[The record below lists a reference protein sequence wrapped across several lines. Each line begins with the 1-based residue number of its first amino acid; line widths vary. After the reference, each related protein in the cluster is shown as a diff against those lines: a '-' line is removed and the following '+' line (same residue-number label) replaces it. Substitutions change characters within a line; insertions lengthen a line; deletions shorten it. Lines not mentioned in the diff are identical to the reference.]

1 MSQRVILAG
10 NAVTASILSDY
21 IGSDARYELVATV
34 VSDEYVG
41 KSLVQ
46 GAADCSVSEIEG
58 RFSSNGVSV
67 IMAMGYNDL
76 NRNRERMLATLKSK
90 GFRIETYVHPEA
102 KIFSRNFL
110 GEGCV
115 ILPGAIIEPH
125 AKVGANSMIWC
136 NTTLAH
142 HSEVRENCW
151 IASGAVISG
160 QAVVGRNTFLGVNAT
175 VVNRVCVG
183 EYNIIGAAALV
194 TKDTKPQT
202 VHLSRSAE
210 PLRYTAE
217 EYSKFVGM

>member
-1 MSQRVILAG
+1 MSRRVILAG
-10 NAVTASILSDY
+10 NAVTASILSNY
-21 IGSDARYELVATV
+21 IGSDARYEVVATV

-41 KSLVQ
+41 KSQVQ
-46 GAADCSVSEIEG
+46 GVADCSLSEIER
-58 RFSSNGVSV
+58 RFPRDGVSI
-67 IMAMGYNDL
+67 IMAIGYNDL
-76 NRNRERMLATLKSK
+76 NRNRERMLASLKSM
-90 GFRIETYVHPEA
+90 GFIIETYIHPEA
-102 KIFSRNFL
+102 RIFSRNSF

-115 ILPGAIIEPH
+115 ILPGVVVEPH

-160 QAVVGRNTFLGVNAT
+160 QAVVGRNTFVGVNAT

-202 VHLSRSAE
+202 VLLSRSAE
-210 PLRYTAE
+210 PFRYTAE